1 MQFEDKKIKNGIL
14 WILILL
20 SVVAAV
26 NQLLI
31 GFDID
36 EGYAVSMPFR
46 LLQGDHLFAD
56 MWEVHQTSALLPAA
70 FLSGD
75 RIDRLYGALSAHCCD
90 TATSWHDSAYLQKDK
105 KISDSGLEPFICTF
119 VSEPLT
125 EVDHIAGFFHAA
137 GMGTYL
143 IVYMLTGRKRNGE
156 KTALAGFSGG
166 TFPGIYSACL
176 SGHGAVISGGFSDDL
191 YV

>member
-56 MWEVHQTSALLPAA
+56 MWEVTRLPR
-70 FLSGD
+70 FCPQLF
-75 RIDRLYGALSAHCCD
+75 YGC
-90 TATSWHDSAYLQKDK
+90 
-105 KISDSGLEPFICTF
+105 FI
-119 VSEPLT
+119 
-125 EVDHIAGFFHAA
+125 
-137 GMGTYL
+137 
-143 IVYMLTGRKRNGE
+143 R
-156 KTALAGFSGG
+156 
-166 TFPGIYSACL
+166 
-176 SGHGAVISGGFSDDL
+176 
-191 YV
+191 

>member
-70 FLSGD
+70 FLWLPD
-75 RIDRLYGALSAHCCD
+75 RPLIWC
-90 TATSWHDSAYLQKDK
+90 
-105 KISDSGLEPFICTF
+105 FIC
-119 VSEPLT
+119 
-125 EVDHIAGFFHAA
+125 
-137 GMGTYL
+137 
-143 IVYMLTGRKRNGE
+143 
-156 KTALAGFSGG
+156 ALLRHCYILA
-166 TFPGIYSACL
+166 
-176 SGHGAVISGGFSDDL
+176 
-191 YV
+191 

>member
-1 MQFEDKKIKNGIL
+1 M

-56 MWEVHQTSALLPAA
+56 MGRYTRLPRFCPRLFMAV
-70 FLSGD
+70 LSGD

-90 TATSWHDSAYLQKDK
+90 TATSWHDSVYLQKDK

-156 KTALAGFSGG
+156 KQLWQDFLAGLS
-166 TFPGIYSACL
+166 PGIYSACL

>member
-1 MQFEDKKIKNGIL
+1 VGGTPDFRASARSFFM
-14 WILILL
+14 
-20 SVVAAV
+20 AV
-26 NQLLI
+26 
-31 GFDID
+31 
-36 EGYAVSMPFR
+36 
-46 LLQGDHLFAD
+46 
-56 MWEVHQTSALLPAA
+56 
-70 FLSGD
+70 LSGD

>member
-56 MWEVHQTSALLPAA
+56 MWEVHQTYGCFIRRPDRPLIWCFICALL
-70 FLSGD
+70 
-75 RIDRLYGALSAHCCD
+75 RHC
-90 TATSWHDSAYLQKDK
+90 Y
-105 KISDSGLEPFICTF
+105 I
-119 VSEPLT
+119 
-125 EVDHIAGFFHAA
+125 
-137 GMGTYL
+137 
-143 IVYMLTGRKRNGE
+143 
-156 KTALAGFSGG
+156 LA
-166 TFPGIYSACL
+166 
-176 SGHGAVISGGFSDDL
+176 
-191 YV
+191 